1 MTTMTPPLAALDL
14 TKQPPCS
21 PRKRFGGFAVAG
33 RSADKCRASVAG
45 SAGEYHYDSPLDNL
59 LFNFKGITSEQFK
72 TAVLASTSN
81 DDIGAWLHANGVTSV
96 MSSK

>member
-1 MTTMTPPLAALDL
+1 MTPPLAALDL